1 MNDSSHKI
9 KGLVF
14 DKDGTLFDF
23 AATWEAWAVAF
34 LLRAANGDT
43 DRAIHVGT
51 QIGFDFQAQK
61 FDRDSVVIAG
71 TPHEVAAALKPHFA
85 QLTDAELL
93 EMLNQEAEKAPQ
105 REAVP
110 LIDLLTVLRDRG
122 FMLGV
127 ATNDAEAPALAHLAQ
142 AGVTRMFDF
151 IAGFD
156 TGHGAKPG
164 PGQLL
169 AFAAQTG
176 LAPDTIAMIGD
187 STHDLRAGRA
197 AGMTCVAVLT
207 GLATHAELAPHA
219 DVVLPDIGHLPGWLD
234 GATP

>member
-71 TPHEVAAALKPHFA
+71 TPHEVAAALKPH
-85 QLTDAELL
+85 
-93 EMLNQEAEKAPQ
+93 
-105 REAVP
+105 
-110 LIDLLTVLRDRG
+110 
-122 FMLGV
+122 
-127 ATNDAEAPALAHLAQ
+127 ALAHLAQ

-156 TGHGAKPG
+156 SGHGAKPG